1 MEMSGHR
8 QLSVHPAVALHPH
21 LVYED
26 EATPGF
32 VSLDLGSPS
41 AARPGLVSP
50 LTLFYNKDIPQ
61 LYEWPD
67 CGTLARERV
76 MPPQLDRTEGRSLG
90 RRRQRRRRAKL
101 DGLSALHV
109 GQR

>member
-8 QLSVHPAVALHPH
+8 QLSVHPAVVLHPH
-21 LVYED
+21 LVYEN

-50 LTLFYNKDIPQ
+50 LPDSVSATVSTLFYNKDITQ
-61 LYEWPD
+61 LYVSTQKGNSQFSSKE
-67 CGTLARERV
+67 
-76 MPPQLDRTEGRSLG
+76 
-90 RRRQRRRRAKL
+90 
-101 DGLSALHV
+101 
-109 GQR
+109 